1 MPDAPVFCYGS
12 VGPAVE
18 GPNGPMPR
26 PQLTSPIARPLQR
39 LRREF
44 GREPGADGNDRP
56 EKQGDQRTGDVP
68 EGWTPVSIATWN
80 IHSCVGLDARFAP
93 ERTAKVIKALDADVV
108 GLQEVG
114 WHHRGEMGID
124 QFALLEQATGH
135 RAIPGPTK
143 NNRAAHYGNAILTR
157 LPVREVR
164 TVDLS
169 LPIRE
174 PRGAL
179 AVTVEAGGSPLRVMV
194 AHFGLD
200 PWERNAQV
208 TRVLEFLEA
217 EPDLPTVF
225 MGDLNEWRPSA
236 PRLRRLYERLP
247 DCAAPRSFHAR
258 LPTLRLDR
266 IFVSHTLRLASFHVV
281 RNALTRRASDHLPV
295 RAVVGIRPAA

>member
-1 MPDAPVFCYGS
+1 
-12 VGPAVE
+12 
-18 GPNGPMPR
+18 MPR
-26 PQLTSPIARPLQR
+26 PQTSNPIARPLQR

-44 GREPGADGNDRP
+44 ARDASRPDADRAV
-56 EKQGDQRTGDVP
+56 EQGDERVGEVP
-68 EGWTPVSIATWN
+68 PGWTPVSIATWN

-93 ERTAKVIKALDADVV
+93 ERTAKVIKALDADVI

-114 WHHRGEMGID
+114 WHHRGEIGID
-124 QFALLEQATGH
+124 QFAFLAEATGH

-143 NNRAAHYGNAILTR
+143 NNRAAHYGNAVLTR
-157 LPVREVR
+157 LPVLDVR
-164 TVDLS
+164 SVDLS

-179 AVTVEAGGSPLRVMV
+179 AVTVEAAGAPLRVVV
-194 AHFGLD
+194 AHLGLD

-208 TRVLEFLEA
+208 TRVLDFLEA
-217 EPDLPTVF
+217 EPALPTVF

-266 IFVSHTLRLASFHVV
+266 IFVSDDLRLASFHVV

-295 RAVVGIRPAA
+295 KAVVGVRPAA